1 MKLKLRVIMLSFMVP
16 SGVIVCSESFT
27 SWVLEGV
34 MSWEGLKLGGVSLV
48 KESSILLCG
57 EPAMLDLVIIR
68 LPAFMISPLRLLRF
82 LFARTRF

>member
-1 MKLKLRVIMLSFMVP
+1 MELKLRAIMLSVMVP
-16 SGVIVCSESFT
+16 SGVMVCSESFT

-34 MSWEGLKLGGVSLV
+34 MSWGGPKLDGVSLA